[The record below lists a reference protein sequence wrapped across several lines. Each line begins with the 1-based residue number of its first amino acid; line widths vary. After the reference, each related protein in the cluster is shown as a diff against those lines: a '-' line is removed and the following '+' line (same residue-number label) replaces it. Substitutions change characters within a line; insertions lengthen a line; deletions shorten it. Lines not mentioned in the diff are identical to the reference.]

1 MLCKWWVLETKMWP
15 EISAV
20 KEPEIKGMYLVA
32 MSLLFFRG
40 GEMAPLC
47 SHFISEH
54 KDNRVDAMLISGL
67 KFMLIE
73 SRPEHCCF
81 VAYSSVKECIKL
93 LAMSPWL
100 FSSFPSVS
108 KESGC
113 SFLLFKSFRS
123 LLGS

>member
-1 MLCKWWVLETKMWP
+1 
-15 EISAV
+15 
-20 KEPEIKGMYLVA
+20 
-32 MSLLFFRG
+32 
-40 GEMAPLC
+40 MAPLC

-93 LAMSPWL
+93 LAMSP
-100 FSSFPSVS
+100 
-108 KESGC
+108 
-113 SFLLFKSFRS
+113 
-123 LLGS
+123 